1 MKLQIIIKNILCIGM
16 IAILIYLLLVTGV
29 SKFIGFLIMFYVIRF
44 LIRMFLM
51 AIYTVAVFFLIIL
64 IIMAVFI

>member
-1 MKLQIIIKNILCIGM
+1 MKLQIIIKNILRIGM

-51 AIYTVAVFFLIIL
+51 VIYTVAVFFLIIL

>member
-1 MKLQIIIKNILCIGM
+1 MKLQIIIKNIMRIGM
-16 IAILIYLLLVTGV
+16 IAILIYLLFVTGV
-29 SKFIGFLIMFYVIRF
+29 SKFIGLLIMFYVIRF

-64 IIMAVFI
+64 IIMTVLI